1 MLNRSDPHWSQT
13 LNNFTIGTYFLGS
26 FYEGN
31 HWSSKIQNN
40 CVLHKAIFALLIGF
54 FKERVSVALETAQ
67 LDIRAA
73 LTAVQSSDHCEE
85 KLDISLWT

>member
-1 MLNRSDPHWSQT
+1 M
-13 LNNFTIGTYFLGS
+13 
-26 FYEGN
+26 
-31 HWSSKIQNN
+31 
-40 CVLHKAIFALLIGF
+40 LHKAIFALLIGF